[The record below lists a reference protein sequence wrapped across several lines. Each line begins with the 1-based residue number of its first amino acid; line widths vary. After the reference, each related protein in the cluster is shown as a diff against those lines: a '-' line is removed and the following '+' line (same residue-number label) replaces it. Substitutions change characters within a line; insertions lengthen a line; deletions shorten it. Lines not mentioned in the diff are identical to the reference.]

1 MKFVEKDNIRKSFLK
16 DFNGKTFRDDFSY
29 DYKVVGLFILKR
41 NKVERYDFILECVN
55 NYAGIDYVL
64 FDRFLANIKVKPIF
78 FKKDYSKCY
87 RSVSKAEFLN
97 NFKEINL

>member
-29 DYKVVGLFILKR
+29 DYKVVGLFILKHS
-41 NKVERYDFILECVN
+41 KGERYDFILECVN
-55 NYAGIDYVL
+55 NQVGIDYAL
-64 FDRFLANIKVKPIF
+64 FNRFLVNIKVKIIF
-78 FKKDYSKCY
+78 FKRNYSKCY

-97 NFKEINL
+97 NFEEIK